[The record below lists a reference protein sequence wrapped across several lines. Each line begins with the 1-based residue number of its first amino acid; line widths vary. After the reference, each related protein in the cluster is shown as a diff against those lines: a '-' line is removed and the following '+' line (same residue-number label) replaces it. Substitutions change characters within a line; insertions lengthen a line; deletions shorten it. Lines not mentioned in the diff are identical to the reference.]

1 MQTFLPTSERKKKHF
16 FTRDELGKLKK
27 KKKRLPH
34 PSAIPPFTKRDTTGH
49 GSYAFDLG

>member
-16 FTRDELGKLKK
+16 FTWDELGEIIYK

-49 GSYAFDLG
+49 GS